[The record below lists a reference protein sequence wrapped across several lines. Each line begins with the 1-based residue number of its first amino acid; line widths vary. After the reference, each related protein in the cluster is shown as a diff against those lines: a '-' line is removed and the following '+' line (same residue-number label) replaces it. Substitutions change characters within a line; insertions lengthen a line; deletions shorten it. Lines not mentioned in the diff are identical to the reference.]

1 MCALL
6 KKSAQVFVLAVLIGV
21 VAAMPQDAAKPPV
34 EIITSESEGPNLDG
48 SYKFKWVV
56 IISPKLLSIQSIS
69 GSSS

>member
-48 SYKFKWVV
+48 SYKFK
-56 IISPKLLSIQSIS
+56 
-69 GSSS
+69 